1 MFEWQV
7 NEDDKPFASPVEG
20 EDAPARRWRVNWRL
34 LLALVA
40 GCVVIALGL
49 LRWRIAERD
58 AAVRADITRFVTY
71 EERSRL
77 FGLTDNAASLLAAE
91 VPREWRQ
98 EYLATFP
105 DPGEGQAVALEVGE
119 IALRD
124 DGALVTVRLD
134 GQAQVR
140 YYRLEENGWRRAP
153 LPQAEWGE
161 EERLL
166 SSPLVPALRF
176 RHRDETFAR
185 ALDSD
190 LATLTEQV
198 SKWEGWTRPQYIHIQ
213 PDEFGAPLL
222 QENASFVRL
231 NSPQLLSYP
240 RAVGGEGAVRLALAQ
255 ALFRLAGPQP
265 PAEPTEQEPE
275 HEVLPPAL
283 AGAAR
288 FVEAARHVSAMRWAL
303 SPEEQERLRE
313 LWRGQLSRER
323 WFSPFLTAPQ
333 TRRQIDVQNPSR
345 AEASAL
351 LAADY
356 IYETGG
362 PEKLAAI
369 VNGTEGAQTWDRL
382 LQQRLGRFAADLDRE
397 VAAYTWG
404 GVAAVRALDE
414 QASSPAVAVPFQ
426 TSGGQSH
433 PDLLGEFYAQ
443 VPDADEP
450 ILVQTAGADIR
461 LSDGTQI
468 PPDCVGF
475 DGPVEVDGDW
485 LDVGTRLRANR
496 ITLHEVLPPSEPESA
511 LPPAETIAYLLDTTP
526 PQTLLALQPDGS
538 TAPLVQ
544 VGDQQISALVRRP
557 GDPARFLLQYQPL
570 GCNWIWLLLYDPTSG
585 VTARWLSP
593 PNLGYVFMEALWPSG
608 ADNAQDLL
616 AFIYPRA
623 TSGTYYTILH
633 GEGQTLVEPEGELPG
648 NVYPVGVQADSDRI
662 VMMSWGEGR
671 VELLD
676 PASGEMESPIE
687 LSSSFITGIDLSADG
702 RYLTYVPAAQP
713 GAAAP
718 ASEPLE
724 PALRVLDLT
733 TGEEE
738 TFSFGSEVIYNWM
751 GNHLGDKVL
760 MVVGSNGSTG
770 VPMAGSRLLLLDPAN
785 PNEQQA
791 VAVLGAGEEI
801 PWAFSCGEN
810 RVLYAL
816 GRDISPTETEWQ
828 VRLWNPADGSTTTLL
843 QADHLLQ
850 PLACP

>member
-1 MFEWQV
+1 
-7 NEDDKPFASPVEG
+7 
-20 EDAPARRWRVNWRL
+20 
-34 LLALVA
+34 
-40 GCVVIALGL
+40 
-49 LRWRIAERD
+49 
-58 AAVRADITRFVTY
+58 
-71 EERSRL
+71 
-77 FGLTDNAASLLAAE
+77 
-91 VPREWRQ
+91 
-98 EYLATFP
+98 
-105 DPGEGQAVALEVGE
+105 
-119 IALRD
+119 
-124 DGALVTVRLD
+124 VRLD

-544 VGDQQISALVRRP
+544 VGDHWAATGYGSSFTTPLPVSPRAGSRHRTWGMSSWKRSGP
-557 GDPARFLLQYQPL
+557 PARIMPKTSSPL
-570 GCNWIWLLLYDPTSG
+570 STR
-585 VTARWLSP
+585 ARRVAPITPSCMARGRLSSSRRA
-593 PNLGYVFMEALWPSG
+593 NC
-608 ADNAQDLL
+608 
-616 AFIYPRA
+616 RA
-623 TSGTYYTILH
+623 TSTPSACRPTA
-633 GEGQTLVEPEGELPG
+633 T
-648 NVYPVGVQADSDRI
+648 
-662 VMMSWGEGR
+662 
-671 VELLD
+671 
-676 PASGEMESPIE
+676 AS
-687 LSSSFITGIDLSADG
+687 
-702 RYLTYVPAAQP
+702 
-713 GAAAP
+713 
-718 ASEPLE
+718 
-724 PALRVLDLT
+724 
-733 TGEEE
+733 
-738 TFSFGSEVIYNWM
+738 
-751 GNHLGDKVL
+751 
-760 MVVGSNGSTG
+760 
-770 VPMAGSRLLLLDPAN
+770 
-785 PNEQQA
+785 
-791 VAVLGAGEEI
+791 
-801 PWAFSCGEN
+801 
-810 RVLYAL
+810 
-816 GRDISPTETEWQ
+816 
-828 VRLWNPADGSTTTLL
+828 
-843 QADHLLQ
+843 
-850 PLACP
+850 

>member
-1 MFEWQV
+1 
-7 NEDDKPFASPVEG
+7 
-20 EDAPARRWRVNWRL
+20 
-34 LLALVA
+34 
-40 GCVVIALGL
+40 
-49 LRWRIAERD
+49 
-58 AAVRADITRFVTY
+58 
-71 EERSRL
+71 
-77 FGLTDNAASLLAAE
+77 
-91 VPREWRQ
+91 
-98 EYLATFP
+98 
-105 DPGEGQAVALEVGE
+105 LEVGE
-119 IALRD
+119 IALREG
-124 DGALVTVRLD
+124 GALVTVLLD
-134 GQAQVR
+134 GQPQVR
-140 YYRLEENGWRRAP
+140 YYRLEENGWQRAP
-153 LPQAEWGE
+153 LPQGEWGE

-190 LATLTEQV
+190 LATLTEQA
-198 SKWEGWTRPQYIHIQ
+198 SKWEGWTHPQYIHIQ
-213 PDEFGAPLL
+213 PDEFGEPLL
-222 QENASFVRL
+222 QENAFFVRL
-231 NSPQLLSYP
+231 NSPQLFSYP
-240 RAVGGEGAVRLALAQ
+240 RVVGGEGAVRLALAQ

-275 HEVLPPAL
+275 HTAPPPAL

-303 SPEEQERLRE
+303 STEEQEQLRE
-313 LWRGQLSRER
+313 LWRGQLSRDR

-356 IYETGG
+356 IYETQG
-362 PEKLAAI
+362 PDKLAAI
-369 VNGTEGAQTWDRL
+369 VNGTEGAQSWDSL
-382 LQQRLGRFAADLDRE
+382 LQQLLGRFAAELDRE

-414 QASSPAVAVPFQ
+414 RASTPQVAVPFQ

-443 VPDADEP
+443 VPGADEP

-511 LPPAETIAYLLDTTP
+511 PPPAGTIAYLLDTTP
-526 PQTLLALQPDGS
+526 PQTLLALQPDG
-538 TAPLVQ
+538 TTFPLAR

-557 GDPARFLLQYQPL
+557 GDPTRFLFQYQPL
-570 GCNWIWLLLYDPTSG
+570 GCNWIWLLLYDPASG
-585 VTARWLSP
+585 VVGRWLSP

-608 ADNAQDLL
+608 ADSAQDLL

-623 TSGTYYTILH
+623 TSGTYYTILR
-633 GEGQTLVEPEGELPG
+633 GAGQTLVEPEGELPG
-648 NVYPVGVQADSDRI
+648 NVYPIGVQADSDRI

-671 VELLD
+671 IELLD
-676 PASGEMESPIE
+676 PISGEMEQSIE

-702 RYLTYVPAAQP
+702 RYLTYVPAARP
-713 GAAAP
+713 GAVAP

-733 TGEEE
+733 TGEEQ
-738 TFSFGSEVIYNWM
+738 TLAFASDVIYNWM
-751 GNHLGDKVL
+751 GSHLGDKVL
-760 MVVGSNGSTG
+760 MVIGPNGGTG
-770 VPMAGSRLLLLDPAN
+770 VPVAGSRLLLLDAAN
-785 PNEQQA
+785 PNEQQV

-810 RVLYAL
+810 RVLYAM
-816 GRDISPTETEWQ
+816 GRDLSPLETEWQ